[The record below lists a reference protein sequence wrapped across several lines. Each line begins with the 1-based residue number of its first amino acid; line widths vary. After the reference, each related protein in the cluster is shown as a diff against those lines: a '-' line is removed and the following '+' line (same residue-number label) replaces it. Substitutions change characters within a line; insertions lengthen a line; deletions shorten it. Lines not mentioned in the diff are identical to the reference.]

1 MEYLAGTACK
11 TELCR
16 TNTAVTL
23 GKFDGIHLGHQRL
36 LAHILGQSGLT
47 SVMFTFDLH
56 PGNLFSDQEIKL
68 IETQQ
73 ERIHYLEQTGLDV
86 LIAYPFTKET
96 ASMEARQFVR
106 QILSGQ
112 LGARRIVVGEDF
124 CFGRHRLGTVALL
137 QEMAEECGYELIVCP
152 KVIRAGKA
160 VSSTRIRSLI
170 EEGRMEE
177 VSELLGRPFS
187 VEGTVINGN
196 RLGHTVGM
204 PTANLRP
211 EETKLLPPNGVYV
224 ADFTVKKKTYRG
236 ITNIGYKPTIGGE
249 TAPGV
254 ETWIFDF
261 DEDIYGQEVK
271 VELLQF
277 VRPERKFA
285 SLEAVKAQ
293 VEQDAGYARAWKA
306 ST

>member
-137 QEMAEECGYELIVCP
+137 QEMAEECGY
-152 KVIRAGKA
+152 
-160 VSSTRIRSLI
+160 
-170 EEGRMEE
+170 
-177 VSELLGRPFS
+177 
-187 VEGTVINGN
+187 
-196 RLGHTVGM
+196 
-204 PTANLRP
+204 
-211 EETKLLPPNGVYV
+211 
-224 ADFTVKKKTYRG
+224 
-236 ITNIGYKPTIGGE
+236 
-249 TAPGV
+249 
-254 ETWIFDF
+254 
-261 DEDIYGQEVK
+261 
-271 VELLQF
+271 
-277 VRPERKFA
+277 
-285 SLEAVKAQ
+285 
-293 VEQDAGYARAWKA
+293 
-306 ST
+306 

>member
-1 MEYLAGTACK
+1 MEYIAGEACK
-11 TELCR
+11 TKGHLEQ
-16 TNTAVTL
+16 TAVTL

-36 LAHILGQSGLT
+36 LAHILGQPGLS
-47 SVMFTFDLH
+47 SVLFTFDLH

-68 IETQQ
+68 IETQR
-73 ERIHYLEQTGLDV
+73 ERMHYLEKTGLDV
-86 LIAYPFTKET
+86 LMAYPFTKET
-96 ASMEARQFVR
+96 AAMEPLQFVR
-106 QILSGQ
+106 QILAGQ
-112 LGARRIVVGEDF
+112 LGAKRVVVGEDF
-124 CFGRHRLGTVALL
+124 CFGHRRAGTVALL
-137 QEMAEECGYELIVCP
+137 AELAEEYGYELIVCP
-152 KVIRAGKA
+152 KVIREGGV

-170 EEGRMEE
+170 EQGSMEE
-177 VSELLGRPFS
+177 AARLLGRPFS
-187 VEGTVINGN
+187 VEGTVIRGN

-204 PTANLRP
+204 PTANIRP

-224 ADFTVKKKTYRG
+224 ADVTIRQRTYRG

-261 DEDIYGQEVK
+261 TEDIYGEEIK

-293 VEQDAGYARAWKA
+293 VEQDARQARAWG
-306 ST
+306 